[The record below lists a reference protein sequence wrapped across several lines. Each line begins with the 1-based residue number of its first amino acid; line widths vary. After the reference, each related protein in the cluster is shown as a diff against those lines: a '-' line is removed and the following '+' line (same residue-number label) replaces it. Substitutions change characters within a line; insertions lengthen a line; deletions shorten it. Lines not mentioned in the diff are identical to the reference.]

1 MKDLGALTLELDE
14 PVVTT
19 TAVANGGERVELV
32 VHQHNGVWQ
41 FIGPTGGTE
50 GNEEVLHFAH
60 LLQRDAGLSQVRRLP
75 PGGVMTRMPIGW
87 ATQQFKTD
95 EEIDA
100 RFAD

>member
-19 TAVANGGERVELV
+19 AAVACGSERVELV

-41 FIGPTGGTE
+41 FIGHTAGAE

-60 LLQRDAGLSQVRRLP
+60 LLEDDVALSQVRRLP
-75 PGGVMTRMPIGW
+75 PGGVMTRMPFGW
-87 ATQQFKTD
+87 ATQHFETD
-95 EEIDA
+95 AEIDL
-100 RFAD
+100 RFAE